1 VGPLITMQTIKRVFR
16 VNRRDISYLRW
27 SIESYDG
34 IAVVRTIN
42 PHEAFIEIMISP
54 GCEDQVLELLDSLR
68 EEGVSI
74 D

>member
-1 VGPLITMQTIKRVFR
+1 MQTIKRIFR
-16 VNRRDISYLRW
+16 VNRRDISYLSW
-27 SIESYDG
+27 SVESYDG

-68 EEGVSI
+68 EEGVGCEVISVV
-74 D
+74 